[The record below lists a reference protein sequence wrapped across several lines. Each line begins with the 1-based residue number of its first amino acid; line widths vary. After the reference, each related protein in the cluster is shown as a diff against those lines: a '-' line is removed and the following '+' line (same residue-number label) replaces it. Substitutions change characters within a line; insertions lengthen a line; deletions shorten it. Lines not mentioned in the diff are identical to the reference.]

1 MSAKVRIPAPLRQ
14 LTQGQ
19 AVITV
24 EGNNVAGLFEAMEA
38 QYTGLKQRLYDE
50 KNQLRRFVSV
60 FVNTEDIRNLQGL
73 ETPVRDGDELTIIPA
88 IAGG

>member
-1 MSAKVRIPAPLRQ
+1 MGVKVRIPTPLRQ

-24 EGNNVAGLFEAMEA
+24 EGNNVAELLEAMEA
-38 QYTGLKQRLYDE
+38 QYAGFKQRLYDDQS
-50 KNQLRRFVSV
+50 NLRRFISV

-73 ETPVRDGDELTIIPA
+73 ETPVRAGDELTIIPA